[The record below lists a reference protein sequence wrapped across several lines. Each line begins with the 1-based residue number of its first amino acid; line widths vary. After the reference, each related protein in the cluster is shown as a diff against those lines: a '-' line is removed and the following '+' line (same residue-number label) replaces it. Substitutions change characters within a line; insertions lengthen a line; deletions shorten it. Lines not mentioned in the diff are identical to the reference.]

1 MLTRYLLA
9 GALSLLGNAIAAIAL
24 PWLILVRTGDAA
36 TAGLVAAASAAPMLV
51 AALAGG
57 ALVDRFGRRR
67 TSVAADLAS
76 AACVAAL
83 PLVDAAW
90 GLTVTAFVVL
100 GVAGALADVPGMT
113 AREALGPDVAA
124 AAGVPLERLTGL
136 REGVSGV
143 VLVIGPAAA
152 GGLLVLLDPVS
163 VLWVTA
169 ATSLAAGLV
178 TATLPAG
185 VGARPAGAG
194 RPDLGGGLRL
204 LRRDR
209 VLATITLLSTA
220 GLLALGPLQ
229 GLLLPV
235 HLVEQGSPGGFG
247 LVVTALA
254 VGGIAGGVL
263 YATVGARVGRRTW
276 FVLAQLTTAA
286 GIVGLALLPPT
297 PLLVAAALLAGL
309 GSAPVAALAAVLVAK
324 RVPDDARGR
333 VLGLQNAAA
342 LGAVPVGLLAA
353 GLLVGSVGLRPTGM
367 LVAGVWVLTT
377 VVALAAP
384 ALRRLEVTGADHR

>member
-9 GALSLLGNAIAAIAL
+9 GALSLLGNAVAAIAL

-36 TAGLVAAASAAPMLV
+36 TAGLVAAASATPMLV

-57 ALVDRFGRRR
+57 ALADRFGRRR
-67 TSVAADLAS
+67 TSLVADVAS

-90 GLTVTAFVVL
+90 GLSVTAFVLL
-100 GVAGALADVPGMT
+100 GVAGALADVPGLT

-136 REGVSGV
+136 REGVTGV
-143 VLVIGPAAA
+143 VLVVGPAVA
-152 GGLLVLLDPVS
+152 GGLLVLLDPVA

-169 ATSLAAGLV
+169 ATSLAAALV

-185 VGARPAGAG
+185 VGAGPVGPQRRDLGAG
-194 RPDLGGGLRL
+194 LRVLLRDRL
-204 LRRDR
+204 LGT
-209 VLATITLLSTA
+209 VTLVSTA

-235 HLVEQGSPGGFG
+235 HLVAQGSPGVFG
-247 LVVTALA
+247 LVITAMA

-263 YATVGARVGRRTW
+263 YATLGTRVRRRTV
-276 FVLAQLTTAA
+276 FVLGQLVTAA
-286 GIVGLALLPPT
+286 GVVGTALLPPT
-297 PLLVAAALLAGL
+297 PLLLAAALLAGL
-309 GSAPVAALAAVLVAK
+309 GSAPVGAMVAVLVAE
-324 RVPDDARGR
+324 RVPDEVRGR
-333 VLGLQNAAA
+333 VMGLQNAAA
-342 LGAVPVGLLAA
+342 LGAVPVGLLGA
-353 GLLVGSVGLRPTGM
+353 GLLVEAVGVRPTGM
-367 LVAGVWVLTT
+367 LVAGVWLAATAA
-377 VVALAAP
+377 ALAAP

>member
-9 GALSLLGNAIAAIAL
+9 GALSLLGNAVAAIAL

-36 TAGLVAAASAAPMLV
+36 TAGLVAAASATPMLV

-67 TSVAADLAS
+67 TSVVADVAS

-90 GLTVTAFVVL
+90 GLSVTAFVLL
-100 GVAGALADVPGMT
+100 GVAGALADVPGLT
-113 AREALGPDVAA
+113 AREALGPDVAT

-136 REGVSGV
+136 REGVTGV
-143 VLVIGPAAA
+143 VLVVGPAVA
-152 GGLLVLLDPVS
+152 GGLLVLLDPVA

-169 ATSLAAGLV
+169 ATSLAAALV

-185 VGARPAGAG
+185 VGAGPAGPQ
-194 RPDLGGGLRL
+194 RRDLGAGLRVL
-204 LRRDR
+204 LRDR
-209 VLATITLLSTA
+209 LLGTVTLVSTA

-235 HLVEQGSPGGFG
+235 HLVAQGSPGVFG
-247 LVVTALA
+247 LVITAMA

-263 YATVGARVGRRTW
+263 YATLGTRVRRRTV
-276 FVLAQLTTAA
+276 FVLGQLVTAA
-286 GIVGLALLPPT
+286 GVVGTALLPPT
-297 PLLVAAALLAGL
+297 PLLLAAALLAGL
-309 GSAPVAALAAVLVAK
+309 GSAPVGAMVAVLVAE
-324 RVPDDARGR
+324 RVPDEVRGR

-342 LGAVPVGLLAA
+342 LGAVPVGLLGA
-353 GLLVGSVGLRPTGM
+353 GLLVEAVGVRPTGM
-367 LVAGVWVLTT
+367 LVTGVWLAATAA
-377 VVALAAP
+377 ALAAP

>member
-1 MLTRYLLA
+1 VLIRYLLA
-9 GALSLLGNAIAAIAL
+9 GALSLLGNAVAAIAL

-67 TSVAADLAS
+67 TSVVADVAS

-100 GVAGALADVPGMT
+100 GVAGALADVPGLT

-136 REGVSGV
+136 REGVNGV
-143 VLVIGPAAA
+143 VLVIGPAVA
-152 GGLLVLLDPVS
+152 GGLLVLLDPVA

-169 ATSLAAGLV
+169 ATSLAAALV
-178 TATLPAG
+178 TATLPVG
-185 VGARPAGAG
+185 VGAGPEGPARRDLTAG
-194 RPDLGGGLRL
+194 WRVLRA
-204 LRRDR
+204 DR
-209 VLATITLLSTA
+209 VLGVITLISTA

-235 HLVEQGSPGGFG
+235 HLVGQGSPGVFG

-254 VGGIAGGVL
+254 IGGITGGVL
-263 YATVGARVGRRTW
+263 YATLGARVRRRPV
-276 FVLAQLTTAA
+276 FVLGQLATAA
-286 GIVGLALLPPT
+286 GVVGMALLPPD
-297 PLLVAAALLAGL
+297 PLLLGAALLAGL
-309 GSAPVAALAAVLVAK
+309 GSAPVGALVSVLVAD
-324 RVPDDARGR
+324 RVPDEVRGR

-342 LGAVPVGLLAA
+342 LGAVPVGLLGA
-353 GLLVGSVGLRPTGM
+353 GLLVEAIGLRPTGM
-367 LVAGVWVLTT
+367 LVAGVWLAAT
-377 VVALAAP
+377 VAALAAP

>member
-1 MLTRYLLA
+1 MLTRYLLS
-9 GALSLLGNAIAAIAL
+9 GALSLLGNAVAAIAL

-36 TAGLVAAASAAPMLV
+36 TAGLVAAASAAPLLV

-67 TSVAADLAS
+67 TSIVADAAS

-90 GLTVTAFVVL
+90 GLTVTAFVLL
-100 GVAGALADVPGMT
+100 GVAGALADVPGLT

-136 REGVSGV
+136 REGVNGV
-143 VLVIGPAAA
+143 VLVVGPAVA
-152 GGLLVLLDPVS
+152 GGLLVVLDPVA

-169 ATSLAAGLV
+169 ATSLAAALV
-178 TATLPAG
+178 TATLPVG
-185 VGARPAGAG
+185 VGAAAPV
-194 RPDLGGGLRL
+194 RPDLGAGIRVL
-204 LRRDR
+204 LRDR
-209 VLATITLLSTA
+209 MLTTITLVSTA

-235 HLVEQGSPGGFG
+235 HLVGEGSPGVFG
-247 LVVTALA
+247 LVVTAMA

-263 YATVGARVGRRTW
+263 YATLGTRVRRRPV
-276 FVLAQLTTAA
+276 FVLGQLVTAA
-286 GIVGLALLPPT
+286 GVVGIALFPPA
-297 PLLVAAALLAGL
+297 PLLLGASLLAGL
-309 GSAPVAALAAVLVAK
+309 GSAPVGAMVAVLVAE
-324 RVPDDARGR
+324 RVPAGARGR

-353 GLLVGSVGLRPTGM
+353 GLLVEAVGLRPTGM
-367 LVAGVWVLTT
+367 LVAGVWLAAT
-377 VVALAAP
+377 VAALAAP
-384 ALRRLEVTGADHR
+384 SLRRLGEVTGADHR